1 MSKVQL
7 FKKLGNFVKETGKTR
22 LVCVSE
28 FVDVYSSLQLGNGG
42 SWCRFDNIKNKCFTI
57 KGNGKIRFTK
67 DFTDD
72 EKTQIKEQHKEFLE
86 TNERGNTIKYIK
98 FCGYSEFNINRSI
111 SQKIRDYFRDESC
124 VSCGTTSNIEID
136 HKNGLYNDSRV
147 LKNSTQTIDDFQPLC
162 RHCNQVKRESIKK
175 MKETGIRPSAFDIPM
190 LKIFKIEYTSGNKT
204 YDKNDTNW
212 GIGTYWY
219 DPIKFMKYIKIHLT
233 NSIITS
239 S

>member
-1 MSKVQL
+1 MSKLQL
-7 FKKLGNFVKETGKTR
+7 FKKLGNFVQETGKTR

-28 FVDVYSSLQLGNGG
+28 FVNEYSPLQLGNGG

-67 DFTDD
+67 DFTDV
-72 EKTQIKEQHKEFLE
+72 EKNKIKVQYKELLE
-86 TNERGNTIKYIK
+86 TNEKGNTIKYIK
-98 FCGYSEFNINRSI
+98 FCGYSVFNINRPI
-111 SQKIRDYFRDESC
+111 SQKIRDYFKDKSC

-136 HKNGLYNDSRV
+136 HKNGLYNDIKV
-147 LKNSTQTIDDFQPLC
+147 LKTSTQTIDDFQPLC

-190 LKIFKIEYTSGNKT
+190 LKIFNIEYTSGDRT
-204 YDKNDTNW
+204 YDKNDPNW

-219 DPIKFMKYIKIHLT
+219 DPIKFMEYIK
-233 NSIITS
+233 NSLN
-239 S
+239 